1 MKIKFNLLVF
11 IGLFLCSIST
21 AHSQS
26 SATTLPY
33 AEIPAVP
40 KKYNACTVAARM
52 LDGLGFRYYWAT
64 EGLRPEDLAFK
75 PSESG
80 RTADATLDHLY
91 GLASVVLNSV
101 KELPNKSPR
110 PNPPTTFEEKRRRTL
125 AAIKEASDILK
136 ESKPRKMKDFK
147 IIFERGDSRSEFPFW
162 NQLNGPIA
170 DALWHVGQMV
180 TFRRSS
186 GNPMNPK
193 VSVLQGKLRQ

>member
-1 MKIKFNLLVF
+1 MKIKLNLLAF
-11 IGLFLCSIST
+11 IGLLLCSVSI

-26 SATTLPY
+26 QVAILPY
-33 AEIPAVP
+33 AEIPATP

-101 KELPNKSPR
+101 KELPNTSPR
-110 PNPPTTFEEKRRRTL
+110 PNPPTTFEEKRRLTL

-136 ESKPRKMKDFK
+136 ASKPRKMKDFK

-170 DALWHVGQMV
+170 DALWHVGQVV

-193 VSVLQGKLRQ
+193 VSVLQGNVRQ